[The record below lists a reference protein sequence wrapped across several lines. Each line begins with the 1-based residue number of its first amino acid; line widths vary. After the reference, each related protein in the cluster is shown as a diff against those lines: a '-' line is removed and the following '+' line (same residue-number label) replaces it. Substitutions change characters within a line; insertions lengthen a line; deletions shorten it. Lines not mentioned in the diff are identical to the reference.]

1 MAARRRP
8 PLDAGTR
15 KQSTA
20 SPRGETPSHLQ
31 EENVNYRT
39 MAWPAL
45 LAGMVSAAA
54 ANGGNW
60 NSHGPNVN
68 PSWLGEIRAT
78 AYDGDS
84 DDLLTAGLG
93 KTGLGVAA
101 PATDPTSAAQL
112 RRLAIHT
119 NYRAIL
125 DILPAGGYGTLYG
138 PNVTADGTVTA
149 GEGKIAG
156 TEYLA
161 YADDG
166 SGRENVTLMVQVP
179 VTFDPAK
186 ACVVTA
192 TSSGSRGVYGAIGSS
207 GEWGLK
213 RGCAVAYADKG
224 TGSGVHALQDN
235 TINLTDG
242 VRADAA
248 LAGKASNF
256 TAAISAGERQQF
268 NAATP
273 NRLAVKHAHSQLNL
287 EKDWGR
293 DTLRAVEFAFY
304 VLNEQFGKP
313 LPNGKKLKTLTTR
326 DVLVIASSVSNG
338 AGAALQA
345 AEQDHDGLIDGV
357 AVTEPN
363 IQIAPQTKPVIQ
375 RGSLPAYTA
384 GSRPLLDYFTFANVY
399 QPCAALS
406 TRAAGAP
413 FAFDPVVLTPL
424 AQARCTSLAEKGLL
438 TSATL
443 ALQAEEALDK
453 LLAYGWE
460 PDTIRLQVSH
470 WRFASAAIAMTY
482 SNTHGS
488 FSVLD
493 NLCGLSF
500 AYTDALGFPM
510 AAPASLGLIFGTG
523 NGVPPT
529 GGINIVNNNNPPAF
543 GGPRLDSI
551 SVSPS
556 TNRADFNVDGAI
568 CQRELVTGATQSAAR
583 VQQGIAEVQQKGD
596 LRRLPTLIVHGRN
609 DTLVPVNFSS
619 RPYYAQLLR
628 SAGPKSRLSYIEVTN
643 AQHFDAFLGFAGYDT
658 HYVPLHVYFN
668 RALDAMYAHLTQGA
682 ALPPSQVVR
691 TTPRG
696 GTSPAPAITAANV
709 PAWSAAPAAADR
721 ITWDGKTLS
730 IPD

>member
-1 MAARRRP
+1 M
-8 PLDAGTR
+8 
-15 KQSTA
+15 
-20 SPRGETPSHLQ
+20 
-31 EENVNYRT
+31 NYRT
-39 MAWPAL
+39 MVWPAL
-45 LAGMVSAAA
+45 LAGMASAAA

-60 NSHGPNVN
+60 NSHGPNVKPN
-68 PSWLGEIRAT
+68 WLGEIRTT

-93 KTGLGVAA
+93 KTGLGGAA

-179 VTFDPAK
+179 ATFDPVK
-186 ACVVTA
+186 ACIVTA

-224 TGSGVHALQDN
+224 SGNGAHNLQDN
-235 TINLTDG
+235 TINLIDG
-242 VRADAA
+242 VRADATT
-248 LAGKASNF
+248 AGAASNF
-256 TAAISAGERQQF
+256 TAPITALQRQQF

-273 NRLAVKHAHSQLNL
+273 NRLAFKHAHSQLNP

-293 DTLRAVEFAFY
+293 DTLRAIEFAFY
-304 VLNEQFGKP
+304 VLNEKYGKP
-313 LPNGKKLKTLTTR
+313 LPNGKILKTLRTGN
-326 DVLVIASSVSNG
+326 VVVIASSVSNG

-345 AEQDHDGLIDGV
+345 AEQDQDGLIDGV

-363 IQIAPQTKPVIQ
+363 IQISPQVKPVIQ

-406 TRAAGAP
+406 TRAVGAP

-470 WRFASAAIAMTY
+470 WRFASPAIAMTY
-482 SNTHGS
+482 SNTHGR

-500 AYTDALGFPM
+500 AYTDATGFPR

-523 NGVPPT
+523 NGVPPSS
-529 GGINIVNNNNPPAF
+529 GINIVNNNNPPAF
-543 GGPRLDSI
+543 GGPRLDAI
-551 SVSPS
+551 SVSSS

-596 LRRLPTLIVHGRN
+596 LRRMPTLIVHGRN

-628 SAGPKSRLSYIEVTN
+628 SAGPKSKLSYIEVTN

-668 RALDAMYAHLTQGA
+668 RALDAMYAHLMQGT

-696 GTSPAPAITAANV
+696 GTSPAPAITSANV
-709 PAWSAAPAAADR
+709 PEWSAAPPAADR
-721 ITWDGKTLS
+721 ITWDGKTLR